1 MKMTIKQWKKW
12 IFLGSLCL
20 VVLMLLISNFQGKSQ
35 DKEFMADYI
44 LYQEAL
50 NNYDQGDYDQAYKIY
65 QKLLRNPRYFHSVE
79 LNLQMARTEIERQNH
94 EEAIK
99 YYEKIKRNYPAIV
112 LDKGFLDEYAWE
124 LFVEDDER
132 YKKYF
137 ERLKS

>member
-1 MKMTIKQWKKW
+1 MKIGNKKLKKW
-12 IFLGSLCL
+12 IFLSSLCF
-20 VVLMLLISNFQGKSQ
+20 VAFILMITNHQGKSQ
-35 DKEFMADYI
+35 DKELLADYI

-50 NNYDQGDYDQAYKIY
+50 NSYEEGDYEQAFKNY
-65 QKLLRNPRYFHSVE
+65 QKLLRVPRYHSSIE

-99 YYEKIKRNYPAIV
+99 YYEKVKRKYTAIV
-112 LDKGFLDEYAWE
+112 LDKGFLDEYAWQ